1 MTHNTLVVSLANHEP
16 GLVLDKYILSGR
28 LILRQARDER

>member
-16 GLVLDKYILSGR
+16 GLVLDKYIP
-28 LILRQARDER
+28 ERAAHPSTGPG